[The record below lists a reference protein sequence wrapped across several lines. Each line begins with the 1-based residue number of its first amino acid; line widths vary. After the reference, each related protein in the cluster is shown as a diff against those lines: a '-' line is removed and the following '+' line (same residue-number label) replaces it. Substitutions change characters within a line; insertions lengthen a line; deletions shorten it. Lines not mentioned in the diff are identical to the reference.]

1 MLGTVSELGEH
12 LRSFIDVTRASKFA
26 KFRMKKPIEH
36 IAIASHLRPMKLQ
49 LKRLQRFQQQHG
61 FIAT

>member
-1 MLGTVSELGEH
+1 M
-12 LRSFIDVTRASKFA
+12 
-26 KFRMKKPIEH
+26 MKKPIEH